1 MNKYILTLFLVTSV
15 FISCNN
21 EDDSFDPNAKRL
33 PPVITAPINFA
44 DPNLN
49 QQGVDLYN
57 RLTNLTQKGIAF
69 GQQQPFGT
77 GNNFPVRNK
86 LENDF
91 FEVAGDHPAIAG
103 FDLELI
109 GLQPDIQSNT
119 AFLLDEFINQFT
131 AAIIKAHENGSII
144 TISWHHVNP
153 KGFGTPNDG
162 SFNDVVKG
170 FLKGGEFREVY
181 IKRLAR
187 AARLLNKLVDAN
199 GNSIPVLFRPWHE
212 MNGDFF
218 FWGEGFRTT
227 EEYIQ
232 LWRDTVQILSEDFNV
247 HNLLYVYSPNFVANR
262 SEYLRNYPGDEFV
275 DILGIDIYDFQNRKF
290 LSTALKNL
298 EIVEN
303 ISIEKN
309 MLFALTETGL
319 TNVVDNTW
327 WTESLYKAI
336 RASSISYVM
345 IWRNDMT
352 SFFHAPFLG
361 HPSENNFKEFLDKE
375 VILLSKDIL

>member
-77 GNNFPVRNK
+77 GNNFPVLNK

-153 KGFGTPNDG
+153 NGFGTPNDG

-290 LSTALKNL
+290 LSTALRNL

>member
-1 MNKYILTLFLVTSV
+1 MKTSILNLLLLVSI

-21 EDDSFDPNAKRL
+21 QDDFFNPNAERI
-33 PPVITAPINFA
+33 PPVINVPTNFA

-49 QQGVDLYN
+49 EQAKDLYQ
-57 RLTNLTQKGIAF
+57 RLINTTQKGIAF

-77 GNNFPVRNK
+77 GNNFPVTNQ

-91 FEVAGDHPAIAG
+91 FEVAGDYPAIAG

-109 GLQPDIQSNT
+109 GLQPDTDSNV
-119 AFLLDEFINQFT
+119 AFLLDEFIDQFT
-131 AAIIKAHENGSII
+131 AAIKKAHENGSII
-144 TISWHHVNP
+144 TISWHHTNP
-153 KGFGTPNDG
+153 RGFGTPNDG
-162 SFNDVVKG
+162 SFNNVVKG
-170 FLKGGEFREVY
+170 FLEGGEFREVY
-181 IKRLAR
+181 IRRLAR

-227 EEYIQ
+227 QEYIQ
-232 LWRDTVQILSEDFNV
+232 LWQDTIQILSEDFNV
-247 HNLLYVYSPNFVANR
+247 HNLLYVYAPNFVASR
-262 SEYLRNYPGDEFV
+262 SEYLRNYPGDQFV
-275 DILGIDIYDFQNRKF
+275 DVLGIDVYDFRNRRF
-290 LSTALKNL
+290 LTTALKNL

-309 MLFALTETGL
+309 KLFALTETGL
-319 TNVVDNTW
+319 TNVVQNTW
-327 WTESLYKAI
+327 FTESLYKAI

-345 IWRNDMT
+345 LWRNDMT
-352 SFFHAPFLG
+352 TFFHTPFLG
-361 HPSENNFKEFLDKE
+361 HPAESNFKEFLEKE
-375 VILLSKDIL
+375 EILLSSDIL